1 MGFNDFWINNN
12 GKKEHLNNA
21 KHGVRKEQVDKK
33 FHNLFDA
40 YDANSDGTLESEEL
54 GGVFKGLTKFAGA
67 DKTLD
72 ATENKQVASLFANQ
86 AGIENADFMG
96 FVRSVS
102 KATEDIVDSKTTP
115 TADGGREVTT
125 TYKDGSIETIS
136 YYPDGEYKFKKLDQ
150 KATTTTN
157 FYTVGDNLNKKYTA
171 AEIEGRVKKAYQ
183 QKVAQIKASAEKN
196 KPVEGRAIAIIPD
209 YNQFKQEYMQR
220 NRINQGSHT
229 HNFERHDFELSERG
243 KQDVAVRDF
252 VLSHYIDTHKA
263 AQEAL
268 ESMGILDDVGAAI
281 NAGAGELWNSIKNVW
296 NGTEEEY
303 QNFYELS
310 KKFEPNY
317 NKALR
322 ESGSL
327 DVMRNN
333 PEMFFRGF
341 ETDFKKDMGHQY
353 NLENSAQF
361 QQTAEQYQNA
371 QILKQRI
378 DILDKAMLEIRSYQS
393 EQTALT
399 YAPAQNEGLNPASH
413 IVSANKL
420 LLQYFNNDQEAVD
433 MILNGTIGNAEA
445 TIKAIS
451 GIKEDT

>member
-1 MGFNDFWINNN
+1 MGFSDFWINNN
-12 GKKEHLNNA
+12 GKKENLNNA

-40 YDANSDGTLESEEL
+40 YDANGDGTLESEEL

-72 ATENKQVASLFANQ
+72 VAENKQVASLFANQ

-102 KATEDIVDSKTTP
+102 KATEDIVDSKETP

-125 TYKDGSIETIS
+125 TYKDGSVETIS
-136 YYPDGEYKFKKLDQ
+136 YYSDGEYKFKKLDQ
-150 KATTTTN
+150 KGQNQSYYLIGNNTEKQFSAQEIENQLKTN
-157 FYTVGDNLNKKYTA
+157 YSKYLANFKPGENKKPM
-171 AEIEGRVKKAYQ
+171 AYQ
-183 QKVAQIKASAEKN
+183 E
-196 KPVEGRAIAIIPD
+196 
-209 YNQFKQEYMQR
+209 FKTNSMSKFNIR
-220 NRINQGSHT
+220 KINS
-229 HNFERHDFELSERG
+229 DFEIHNLDLSERA
-243 KQDVAVRDF
+243 KKDIEVRDF
-252 VLSHYIDTHKA
+252 VLNHYIETHKSA
-263 AQEAL
+263 KEAL

-281 NAGAGELWNSIKNVW
+281 NAGAGELWNSIKNAW

-322 ESGSL
+322 TDGSL

-341 ETDFKKDMGHQY
+341 ETDFKKDTGHKFD
-353 NLENSAQF
+353 L
-361 QQTAEQYQNA
+361 QTASEFQDTTERYQNA
-371 QILKQRI
+371 TILNQRLDILK
-378 DILDKAMLEIRSYQS
+378 DAMSEIRSYQS
-393 EQTALT
+393 EQDALVH
-399 YAPAQNEGLNPASH
+399 APAQNEGLNPASH
-413 IVSANKL
+413 IVKANKL

-451 GIKEDT
+451 GIKEETETYHRGSFL